1 LIDVAKT
8 NKLPHIHI
16 AHVSDADTL
25 SAIKSAKEGG
35 AKLTAETCP
44 HYLYFNAES
53 IADGSTLHKCAPPIR
68 EEENRQ
74 RLWDG
79 LLKDGGLDMISSD
92 HSPSP
97 LDLKHV
103 ESGDFIKAWGGIS
116 GLQLS
121 LPLTWT
127 KGKEKGMTLSQFS
140 GEYESAVERFGFL
153 FCSFRFVFTL
163 CEKGRETRDTVI
175 DTHQ

>member
-1 LIDVAKT
+1 MEVLCT
-8 NKLPHIHI
+8 NVRHQ
-16 AHVSDADTL
+16 SR
-25 SAIKSAKEGG
+25 GG
-35 AKLTAETCP
+35 EPTAFVGWFIE
-44 HYLYFNAES
+44 
-53 IADGSTLHKCAPPIR
+53 R
-68 EEENRQ
+68 R
-74 RLWDG
+74 R
-79 LLKDGGLDMISSD
+79 LDMISSD

-103 ESGDFIKAWGGIS
+103 DSGDFIKAWGGIS

-127 KGKEKGMTLSQFS
+127 KGKERGMTLSQFA
-140 GEYESAVERFGFL
+140 GENKFYSAFCFS
-153 FCSFRFVFTL
+153 FCSFRFVFTS

>member
-1 LIDVAKT
+1 VAKT

-53 IADGSTLHKCAPPIR
+53 IPDGSTLHKCAPPIR

>member
-1 LIDVAKT
+1 
-8 NKLPHIHI
+8 
-16 AHVSDADTL
+16 
-25 SAIKSAKEGG
+25 
-35 AKLTAETCP
+35 
-44 HYLYFNAES
+44 
-53 IADGSTLHKCAPPIR
+53 
-68 EEENRQ
+68 
-74 RLWDG
+74 LWDG
-79 LLKDGGLDMISSD
+79 LLKDEALDMISSD

-103 ESGDFIKAWGGIS
+103 DSGDFIKAWGGIS

-127 KGKEKGMTLSQFS
+127 RGKERGMTLSQFA
-140 GEYESAVERFGFL
+140 GENKFYSAFCFS
-153 FCSFRFVFTL
+153 FCSFRFVFTS